1 MFKGELD
8 FSKQLVHKNL
18 IEQINAYKDTLTP
31 TLLFD
36 DSTTANEII
45 TSLSYNPLISKASV
59 WKLSKE
65 KPILFASLSDKSTP
79 LSHTEE
85 EIWSEKSL
93 TINTVIK
100 SNSNVLGYF
109 SITRSLDDLITK
121 KDQFIGFGLLSWSLI
136 IFVILLITLW
146 YQSSLTM
153 PIQELMKVSERISIE
168 KNYNIRAKEVSKDEF
183 GRLTKIFNQMMDSL
197 NSADQKLRNY
207 NSEMETQV
215 KARTDE
221 LSTTNQRLVEEMKL
235 KEKTY
240 SELLQ
245 TRERLNRQEKLA
257 NVGQVSSNIAHEL
270 RNPMAAIRNS
280 VYFLRRRS
288 SMDDKNLQHLNL
300 IDSELSQSDQVIE
313 RFLEL
318 TKGKKLKLG
327 KTDLE
332 KLIIDS
338 FNLSK
343 ISGNTFLD
351 INIQKEVKFVNI
363 DSLLFRQI
371 FSNLTTN
378 AIQAMP
384 QGGVIHANA
393 TSDKSNNNEIQ
404 IRFIDSGTGI
414 AKYENDKIFD
424 PLYTSKEDGIGLGL
438 SLCKDL
444 IERHGGAIV
453 VEFSSINGTGFLITL
468 PSSCLYI

>member
-168 KNYNIRAKEVSKDEF
+168 KNYNIRAKEISRDEF

-221 LSTTNQRLVEEMKL
+221 LTTTNQRLVKEMKL

-288 SMDDKNLQHLNL
+288 SMDEKNLQHLNL

-313 RFLEL
+313 RLLEL

-384 QGGVIHANA
+384 LGGVIQANA